1 MVTARKANK
10 SVPSDPRWSWLR
22 RSLAPALL
30 PLLGA
35 VLFLFSLSLIG
46 RLTRESLRHQ
56 QRYTVAFADIDCEPP
71 PGMERGDFLDD
82 VQYRASLP
90 NDLPLLDEDLPAR
103 LTAAFSRH
111 PWVEAVEAVE
121 VSPPRRVLVRLS
133 YRVPVLAVPVDG
145 QVRAVD
151 GHGILLPA
159 TAPVSGLPVYDGTA
173 RRPGPAGAPWGDPAV
188 EAAARAAAR

>member
-1 MVTARKANK
+1 MR
-10 SVPSDPRWSWLR
+10 RWIFRGL
-22 RSLAPALL
+22 ALL
-30 PLLGA
+30 LVLGA
-35 VLFLFSLSLIG
+35 FLAGLIVLG
-46 RLTRESLRHQ
+46 QWAQNQVRDQE
-56 QRYTVAFADIDCEPP
+56 RYTVAFADIDCEPP